1 MQERGIDRCRTRV
14 KEGLALVLG
23 LGLSDNAG
31 AEGLM
36 SRRNGGLINAG
47 AEGLI
52 NAGRPSVV
60 CELVRGKLIL

>member
-31 AEGLM
+31 VGD
-36 SRRNGGLINAG
+36 
-47 AEGLI
+47 
-52 NAGRPSVV
+52 
-60 CELVRGKLIL
+60 